1 MERVR
6 ESGLFESGQQRIQ
19 LLKWSL
25 SVFRETLRNICEHMY
40 AKHYMKGHDEQHL
53 AATSRN
59 ILFFVG
65 EIEITTRELNYKT
78 EKK

>member
-6 ESGLFESGQQRIQ
+6 ESGLFGNKEYNFLNGV
-19 LLKWSL
+19 SL
-25 SVFRETLRNICEHMY
+25 SSSQPGNICEHMY
-40 AKHYMKGHDEQHL
+40 AKHYMKGHDGQHL

-59 ILFFVG
+59 ILFFYFVG
-65 EIEITTRELNYKT
+65 EIEISIINYKT